1 MAIDL
6 RSYTPARVALG
17 RTGHSLPTR
26 ELLRF
31 QLDHARA
38 RDAVYEALDPASLG
52 VPHILL
58 HSAAPDRETYLRR
71 PDLGRRLREAD
82 ESAICPG
89 AYDAAFIIADG
100 LSAPAAHRHAVP
112 LLEAVLPKLRNW
124 RIAPLT

>member
-1 MAIDL
+1 MAVDL

-52 VPHILL
+52 VPHVLL
-58 HSAAPDRETYLRR
+58 HSAATDRATYLRR
-71 PDLGRRLREAD
+71 PDLGRRLREPD
-82 ESAICPG
+82 VLDIEPG
-89 AYDAAFIIADG
+89 PYDAAFVIADG
-100 LSAPAAHRHAVP
+100 L
-112 LLEAVLPKLRNW
+112 
-124 RIAPLT
+124 